1 MRRREFIMP
10 VRRFHRFRSDPCL
23 KSAGRSYVEVLLK
36 YRLTEDPAM
45 ATGNVPSLVDSSTV
59 RSHNYSRV
67 PFNIIG
73 RSLVFLLS
81 YLRIVSH
88 PWWELGDYLLADIGK
103 TPGDA
108 EVEKLRHRPVMRDP
122 RELAAPGASCGLD
135 A

>member
-1 MRRREFIMP
+1 
-10 VRRFHRFRSDPCL
+10 
-23 KSAGRSYVEVLLK
+23 
-36 YRLTEDPAM
+36 M

-103 TPGDA
+103 TSGDA
-108 EVEKLRHRPVMRDP
+108 EVEKLRHRPIIRDP
-122 RELAAPGASCGLD
+122 RETHGSHRSLGPRCMKL
-135 A
+135 